1 MSHKNTYF
9 SRPHGNLFVI
19 LQTVYDIQTMKRQL
33 KIWLECFRLRTLPV
47 SLSGVV
53 IAIGLAVWYGHFKW
67 IPAVLCLVFAL
78 LAQIA
83 SNTAN
88 EYFDYLKG
96 TDKPGRV
103 GPRRGVTEGDIRP
116 DTLRNVTF
124 GLLALAGIVGCGLIP
139 YGGWWLLPVGIVIAL
154 GALAYSTGPYP
165 LSYHGL
171 GELMVFIFFG
181 LVPVNLT
188 YYVMA
193 LQFHP
198 VVILFSISIGLL
210 GVNVLLVNNYRDVE
224 DDREAGKRTSV
235 VLFGRKAAAFS
246 YLLNGYLGMAV
257 LAVFW
262 FLIVVGRDMM
272 LPKWTLAIP
281 VLYLVLHTATWY
293 KLTHRD
299 GAALN
304 PLLGE
309 TARNML
315 IFTLLLTIV
324 FIIYA

>member
-1 MSHKNTYF
+1 
-9 SRPHGNLFVI
+9 
-19 LQTVYDIQTMKRQL
+19 MKRQL

-47 SLSGVV
+47 SMSGVI
-53 IAIGLAVWYGHFKW
+53 IAIGLAVWHHHFKW
-67 IPAVLCLVFAL
+67 LPAVLCLLFAL

-88 EYFDYLKG
+88 EYFDYLHG
-96 TDKPGRV
+96 ADKPGRV

-116 DTLRNVTF
+116 ATLRNVTI
-124 GLLALAGIVGCGLIP
+124 GLLALAGIVGCCLIP

-154 GALAYSTGPYP
+154 GALAYSAGPYP

-193 LQFHP
+193 LRFHP
-198 VVILFSISIGLL
+198 LVLLFSIAIGLM

-224 DDREAGKRTSV
+224 DDRAAGKKTQTV
-235 VLFGRKAAAFS
+235 MHGRPATALA
-246 YLLNGYLGMAV
+246 YLLNGYTAIAI
-257 LAVFW
+257 LAAFW
-262 FLIVVGRDMM
+262 IMIIIGKGSL
-272 LPKWTLAIP
+272 LPLWTLIIP
-281 VLYLVLHTATWY
+281 VLYLVLHTVTW
-293 KLTHRD
+293 LRLRHRE

-304 PLLGE
+304 PLLGG

-315 IFTLLLTIV
+315 IFTILFTIV
-324 FIIYA
+324 FIIYS

>member
-1 MSHKNTYF
+1 MAMT
-9 SRPHGNLFVI
+9 
-19 LQTVYDIQTMKRQL
+19 
-33 KIWLECFRLRTLPV
+33 
-47 SLSGVV
+47 
-53 IAIGLAVWYGHFKW
+53 
-67 IPAVLCLVFAL
+67 AL
-78 LAQIA
+78 LAQIV
-83 SNTAN
+83 SNMAN

-116 DTLRNVTF
+116 ETLRNVTF
-124 GLLALAGIVGCGLIP
+124 GLLALAGVVGCCLIP

-154 GALAYSTGPYP
+154 AALAYSTGPYP

-171 GELMVFIFFG
+171 GELTVFIFFG

-193 LQFHP
+193 LRFDP
-198 VVILFSISIGLL
+198 LVLLFSIAIGLL

-224 DDREAGKRTSV
+224 DDREAGKKTQTVMR
-235 VLFGRKAAAFS
+235 GRPITAFA
-246 YLLNGYLGMAV
+246 YLLNGYLGMAI

-262 FLIVVGRDMM
+262 FMIGYMHL
-272 LPKWTLAIP
+272 LPTWTLAIP
-281 VLYLVLHTATWY
+281 VLYLVMHTATWY
-293 KLTHRD
+293 KLRHRD

-304 PLLGE
+304 PLLGA

-315 IFTLLLTIV
+315 IFTLLFTIV
-324 FIIYA
+324 FIIYS

>member
-1 MSHKNTYF
+1 M
-9 SRPHGNLFVI
+9 
-19 LQTVYDIQTMKRQL
+19 
-33 KIWLECFRLRTLPV
+33 ECFRPRTLPV
-47 SLSGVV
+47 SMSGVI
-53 IAIGLAVWYGHFKW
+53 IAIGLAKW
-67 IPAVLCLVFAL
+67 HHQFQWVPAVLCLAFAL

-116 DTLRNVTF
+116 ATLRNVTF
-124 GLLALAGIVGCGLIP
+124 GLLALAGVVGCGLIP

-154 GALAYSTGPYP
+154 AALAYSTGPYP

-171 GELMVFIFFG
+171 GELTVFIFFG

-193 LQFHP
+193 HRFDPL
-198 VVILFSISIGLL
+198 VLLFSIAMGLL

-224 DDREAGKRTSV
+224 DDREAGKRTQTV
-235 VLFGRKAAAFS
+235 MRGRPVTAFA
-246 YLLNGYLGMAV
+246 YLLNGYTGMAI

-262 FLIVVGRDMM
+262 FMIGYMHL
-272 LPKWTLAIP
+272 LPVWTLAIP
-281 VLYLVLHTATWY
+281 VLYLVMHTSTWY
-293 KLTHRD
+293 KLRHRD

-315 IFTLLLTIV
+315 IFTILFTIV
-324 FIIYA
+324 FIIYS

>member
-1 MSHKNTYF
+1 
-9 SRPHGNLFVI
+9 
-19 LQTVYDIQTMKRQL
+19 MKQL

-47 SLSGVV
+47 SMSGVI
-53 IAIGLAVWYGHFKW
+53 IAIGLAKWYHHYQW
-67 IPAVLCLVFAL
+67 VPAVLCLLFAL

-103 GPRRGVTEGDIRP
+103 GPRRGVTEGDIKP
-116 DTLRNVTF
+116 TTLRNVTF
-124 GLLALAGIVGCGLIP
+124 GLLALAGMVGCCLIP
-139 YGGWWLLPVGIVIAL
+139 YGGWWLLPVGIVIVLA
-154 GALAYSTGPYP
+154 ALAYSTGPYP

-188 YYVMA
+188 YYVMS
-193 LQFHP
+193 LRFDP
-198 VVILFSISIGLL
+198 LVILFSITIGLL

-224 DDREAGKRTSV
+224 DDRAAGKRTSV
-235 VLFGRKAAAFS
+235 VIFGRKPAALA
-246 YLLNGYLGMAV
+246 YLINGYVGMAV
-257 LAVFW
+257 LTALWVMILW
-262 FLIVVGRDMM
+262 GRVMP
-272 LPKWTLAIP
+272 LWTLAIP
-281 VLYLVLHTATWY
+281 VLYLMLHTATWY
-293 KLTHRD
+293 QLTHRE
-299 GAALN
+299 GKALN
-304 PLLGE
+304 PLLGG

-315 IFTLLLTIV
+315 LFTILLTIA

>member
-1 MSHKNTYF
+1 
-9 SRPHGNLFVI
+9 
-19 LQTVYDIQTMKRQL
+19 MKRQL

-47 SLSGVV
+47 SMSGVI
-53 IAIGLAVWYGHFKW
+53 IAIGIAKWHHHFQW
-67 IPAVLCLVFAL
+67 VPALLCLAFAL

-88 EYFDYLKG
+88 EYFDYLHG

-103 GPRRGVTEGDIRP
+103 GPRRGVTEGDISP
-116 DTLRNVTF
+116 KTLRNVTF
-124 GLLALAGIVGCGLIP
+124 GLLALAGVVGCGLIP

-154 GALAYSTGPYP
+154 AALAYSTGPYP

-171 GELMVFIFFG
+171 GELTVFIFFG

-193 LQFHP
+193 HRFDPL
-198 VVILFSISIGLL
+198 VILFSIAIGLL

-224 DDREAGKRTSV
+224 DDREAGKMTQTVMR
-235 VLFGRKAAAFS
+235 GRPITAYA
-246 YLLNGYLGMAV
+246 YLLNGYLGMAI
-257 LAVFW
+257 LAAFW
-262 FLIVVGRDMM
+262 VMIALGKL
-272 LPKWTLAIP
+272 LPLWTLLIP
-281 VLYLVLHTATWY
+281 VLYLVMHTVTWY
-293 KLTHRD
+293 KLKHRD

-315 IFTLLLTIV
+315 IFTILFTIV
-324 FIIYA
+324 FIIYS

>member
-1 MSHKNTYF
+1 
-9 SRPHGNLFVI
+9 
-19 LQTVYDIQTMKRQL
+19 MKRQL

-47 SLSGVV
+47 SMSGVI
-53 IAIGLAVWYGHFKW
+53 IAIGIAKWHHHFQW
-67 IPAVLCLVFAL
+67 VPALLCLAFAL

-88 EYFDYLKG
+88 EYFDYLQG

-103 GPRRGVTEGDIRP
+103 GPRRGVTEGDISP
-116 DTLRNVTF
+116 KTLRNVTF
-124 GLLALAGIVGCGLIP
+124 GLLALAGVVGCGLIP

-154 GALAYSTGPYP
+154 AALAYSTGPYP

-171 GELMVFIFFG
+171 GELTVFIFFG

-188 YYVMA
+188 YYVMS
-193 LQFHP
+193 LRFDP
-198 VVILFSISIGLL
+198 LVILFSIAIGLM

-224 DDREAGKRTSV
+224 DDREAGKKTQTVMR
-235 VLFGRKAAAFS
+235 GRPITAYA
-246 YLLNGYLGMAV
+246 YLLNGYLAMAI
-257 LAVFW
+257 LAAFW
-262 FLIVVGRDMM
+262 VMIALGKL
-272 LPKWTLAIP
+272 LPMWTLAVP
-281 VLYLVLHTATWY
+281 VLYLVMHTVTWY
-293 KLTHRD
+293 RLKHRD

-315 IFTLLLTIV
+315 IFTILFTIV
-324 FIIYA
+324 FIIYS

>member
-1 MSHKNTYF
+1 
-9 SRPHGNLFVI
+9 
-19 LQTVYDIQTMKRQL
+19 MKRQI

-53 IAIGLAVWYGHFKW
+53 IAIGLAQWHHRFQW
-67 IPAVLCLVFAL
+67 IPALLCLAFAL
-78 LAQIA
+78 LAQIV
-83 SNTAN
+83 SNMAN

-103 GPRRGVTEGDIRP
+103 GPRRGVNEGDIKP
-116 DTLRNVTF
+116 NTLRNVTF
-124 GLLALAGIVGCGLIP
+124 ALLVLAGVVGCGLIP

-154 GALAYSTGPYP
+154 GAFAYSAGPYP

-193 LQFHP
+193 LRFDP
-198 VVILFSISIGLL
+198 LVILFSITIGLM

-224 DDREAGKRTSV
+224 DDRQAGKKTQTVIR
-235 VLFGRKAAAFS
+235 GRPLTAFA
-246 YLLNGYLGMAV
+246 YFLNGYTAIAILTAFWVMIIVTKGRV
-257 LAVFW
+257 LP
-262 FLIVVGRDMM
+262 L
-272 LPKWTLAIP
+272 WTLAIP
-281 VLYLVLHTATWY
+281 ALYLIMHTATWN
-293 KLTHRD
+293 KLRHRD

-304 PLLGE
+304 PLLGG

-315 IFTLLLTIV
+315 IFTILFTIV
-324 FIIYA
+324 FIIYS

>member
-1 MSHKNTYF
+1 
-9 SRPHGNLFVI
+9 
-19 LQTVYDIQTMKRQL
+19 MKKQI
-33 KIWLECFRLRTLPV
+33 KIWMECFRPRTLPV
-47 SLSGVV
+47 SMSGVI
-53 IAIGLAVWYGHFKW
+53 IAIGLAKW
-67 IPAVLCLVFAL
+67 HHQFQWVPAVLCLAFAL

-96 TDKPGRV
+96 ADKPGRV

-116 DTLRNVTF
+116 ATLRNVTF
-124 GLLALAGIVGCGLIP
+124 GLLALAGVVGCGLIP

-154 GALAYSTGPYP
+154 AALAYSTGPYP

-171 GELMVFIFFG
+171 GELTVFIFFG

-193 LQFHP
+193 HRFDPL
-198 VVILFSISIGLL
+198 VLLFSIAMGLL

-224 DDREAGKRTSV
+224 DDREAGKRTQTV
-235 VLFGRKAAAFS
+235 MRGRPVTAFA
-246 YLLNGYLGMAV
+246 YLLNGYTGMAI

-262 FLIVVGRDMM
+262 FMIGYMHL
-272 LPKWTLAIP
+272 LPVWTLAIP
-281 VLYLVLHTATWY
+281 VLYLVMHTSTWY
-293 KLTHRD
+293 KLRHRD

-315 IFTLLLTIV
+315 IFTILFTIV
-324 FIIYA
+324 FIIYS

>member
-1 MSHKNTYF
+1 
-9 SRPHGNLFVI
+9 
-19 LQTVYDIQTMKRQL
+19 MKRQL

-47 SLSGVV
+47 SMSGVI
-53 IAIGLAVWYGHFKW
+53 IAIGIAKWHHQFKW
-67 IPAVLCLVFAL
+67 LPALLCLAFAL

-88 EYFDYLKG
+88 EYFDFKKG

-116 DTLRNVTF
+116 ETLRNVTF
-124 GLLALAGIVGCGLIP
+124 GLLALASVVGCCLIP

-154 GALAYSTGPYP
+154 AALAYSTGPYP

-171 GELMVFIFFG
+171 GELTVFIFFG

-193 LQFHP
+193 LRFDP
-198 VVILFSISIGLL
+198 LVLLFSIAIGLL

-224 DDREAGKRTSV
+224 DDREAGKKTQTVMR
-235 VLFGRKAAAFS
+235 GRPITAFA
-246 YLLNGYLGMAV
+246 YLLNGYLGMAI

-262 FLIVVGRDMM
+262 FMIGYMHL
-272 LPKWTLAIP
+272 LPTWTLAIP
-281 VLYLVLHTATWY
+281 VLYLVMHTATWY
-293 KLTHRD
+293 KLRHRD

-304 PLLGE
+304 PLLGA

-315 IFTLLLTIV
+315 IFTLLFTIV
-324 FIIYA
+324 FIIYS